1 MLVPCGERN
10 MGASRSQYL
19 NAMNQPAEL
28 TENRTYDELQIGQS
42 GRLLRT
48 LSAQDIQAFAAVS
61 GDTNPAH
68 MDMAYASETLMH
80 GVVGHGMWSGALIS
94 ALLGTQF
101 PGPGTIY
108 LSQSLNFSR
117 PVRIGDT
124 LTVTATVTAKHPDRQ
139 AVDMACEVVNQKGE
153 LVVSGVA
160 SVLAP
165 TQKVFRPCTS
175 APRIQLFDPKAR
187 FNDLLAMGKGMVAER
202 CAVVH
207 PCDAGS
213 LSGAVDAARF
223 GLMVPVLIGPLARI
237 RVVAEAADL
246 DLNGIEIVDMPHSH
260 AAAEH
265 AAALAASGDVLS
277 MMKGSLHTDELIHA
291 VLARKELR
299 TGRRMSHV
307 FRFDVPLYSKPLLIS
322 DAALNIQPSLQEKVD
337 IIQNA
342 IDFAHVLGIEQPR
355 VAILSA
361 VENVNANIPSTL
373 DAAALC
379 KMADRGQIR
388 GGLLDGPLAFDN
400 AISMTAAQ
408 IKNIASEVAG
418 QADILAVP
426 DLESGNM
433 LAKQLEY
440 LAGAT
445 GSGIVL
451 GARVP
456 IALTSRADG
465 PMARA
470 SSALLA
476 QLVAH
481 SSRVQ

>member
-1 MLVPCGERN
+1 
-10 MGASRSQYL
+10 
-19 NAMNQPAEL
+19 MNISNDFV
-28 TENRTYDELQIGQS
+28 ENHTFDELQIGQS
-42 GRLLRT
+42 ARLLRT
-48 LSAQDIQAFAAVS
+48 LTPQDIQAFAAVS

-68 MDMAYASETLMH
+68 LNAEYANDTLFH
-80 GVVGHGMWSGALIS
+80 GVIGHGMWSGALIS

-101 PGPGTIY
+101 PGTGTIY
-108 LSQSLNFSR
+108 LDQALHFSR

-124 LTVTATVTAKHPDRQ
+124 LTVSATVTAKDEHKKI
-139 AVDMACEVVNQKGE
+139 VELACEAVNQKGE
-153 LVVSGVA
+153 QVVRGVA
-160 SVLAP
+160 RVLAP
-165 TQKVFRPCTS
+165 PHKVRM
-175 APRIQLFDPKAR
+175 PRGSLPQIQVFDPEAR
-187 FNDLLAMGKGMVAER
+187 FSDLLAMVRTLPAVR
-202 CAVVH
+202 CAVAH
-207 PCDAGS
+207 PCDEGS
-213 LSGAVDAARF
+213 LRGAVDAAGY
-223 GLMVPVLIGPLARI
+223 GLLEPVLIGPETRI
-237 RVVAEAADL
+237 RAIAEALGL
-246 DLNGIEIVDMPHSH
+246 DLNGMVIVNTPHSH

-265 AAALAASGDVLS
+265 AAAMAASGEVQSL
-277 MMKGSLHTDELIHA
+277 MKGSLHTGELIHA

-307 FRFDVPLYSKPLLIS
+307 FRFDVPLYSKPLLIT
-322 DAALNIQPSLQEKVD
+322 DAALNIRPTLEEKVD
-337 IIQNA
+337 IVQNA
-342 IDFAHVLGIEQPR
+342 IDFARMLGLELPR
-355 VAILSA
+355 VAMLSA
-361 VENVNANIPSTL
+361 VENVSGNMPSTL

-400 AISMTAAQ
+400 AISAEAAL
-408 IKNIASEVAG
+408 IKKIESPVAG

-465 PMARA
+465 PRARV

-481 SSRVQ
+481 HGRAD

>member
-1 MLVPCGERN
+1 
-10 MGASRSQYL
+10 
-19 NAMNQPAEL
+19 MNISNDFV
-28 TENRTYDELQIGQS
+28 ENHTFDELQIGQS
-42 GRLLRT
+42 ARLLRT
-48 LSAQDIQAFAAVS
+48 LTPQDIQAFAAVS

-68 MDMAYASETLMH
+68 LNAEYANDTLFH
-80 GVVGHGMWSGALIS
+80 GVIGHGMWSGALIS

-101 PGPGTIY
+101 PGTGTIY
-108 LSQSLNFSR
+108 LDQALHFSR

-124 LTVTATVTAKHPDRQ
+124 LTVSATVTAKDEHKKI
-139 AVDMACEVVNQKGE
+139 VELACEAVNQKGE
-153 LVVSGVA
+153 QVVRGVA
-160 SVLAP
+160 RVLAP
-165 TQKVFRPCTS
+165 PHKVRM
-175 APRIQLFDPKAR
+175 PRGSLPQIQVFDPEAR
-187 FNDLLAMGKGMVAER
+187 FNDLLAMVQTLPAVR
-202 CAVVH
+202 CAVAH
-207 PCDAGS
+207 PCDEGS
-213 LSGAVDAARF
+213 LRGAVDAAGY
-223 GLMVPVLIGPLARI
+223 GLLEPVLIGPETRI
-237 RVVAEAADL
+237 RAIAEALGL
-246 DLNGIEIVDMPHSH
+246 DLNGMVIVNTPHSH

-265 AAALAASGDVLS
+265 AAAMAASGEVQSL
-277 MMKGSLHTDELIHA
+277 MKGSLHTDELIHA

-307 FRFDVPLYSKPLLIS
+307 FRFDVPLYSKPLLIT
-322 DAALNIQPSLQEKVD
+322 DAALNIRPTLEEKVD
-337 IIQNA
+337 IVQNA
-342 IDFAHVLGIEQPR
+342 IDFARMLGLELPR
-355 VAILSA
+355 VALLSA
-361 VENVNANIPSTL
+361 VENVSGNMPSTL

-400 AISMTAAQ
+400 AISAEAAL
-408 IKNIASEVAG
+408 IKKIESPVAG

-465 PMARA
+465 PRARV

-481 SSRVQ
+481 HGRAD